1 MFASDVIVIGGGLVG
16 TAVAYGL
23 AQPGKNITVLDEGD
37 DAFRA
42 SRGNFGLIWVHGKGR
57 GFPQYARW
65 TRESARQW
73 PALAAQ
79 LQEQTGIDV
88 QARQM
93 GAFTL
98 CFSEAE
104 LEARRERLAA
114 VRDEAG
120 GDYPYEILDRA
131 ALLRRLPHVGPTV
144 IGASFSTMDGHV
156 NPLKLLRA
164 LHTACTQR
172 GVTLKTGH
180 GVQRITHADGLFTVH
195 SGGQQ
200 FRAPKL
206 VLAAGLGNAGLAG
219 QVGLHAPVRPNR
231 GQLIITERCE
241 KILDYPTGHIRQTD
255 EGGIQIGESMEDAG
269 FDDST
274 TNSTLAELA
283 RRAVASFPVIGQ
295 LNVVR
300 VWGALRVMTPDG
312 YPIYQESKSC
322 PGAYVVTCHS
332 GVTLAAAHAFRIAP
346 WINGAAAP
354 EELDAFRGDRFPI
367 AAAPPT
373 QVLDHHH
380 AH

>member
-1 MFASDVIVIGGGLVG
+1 MSSSDVIVIGGGLVG

-23 AQPGKNITVLDEGD
+23 SQLGKNITVLDEGD

-57 GFPQYARW
+57 GFPDYARW

-73 PALAAQ
+73 PTLAAQ

-88 QARQM
+88 QARQA
-93 GAFTL
+93 GALTL

-104 LEARRERLAA
+104 LEARAERLAA
-114 VRDEAG
+114 VRDEVG
-120 GDYPYEILDRA
+120 GDYPYEMLDRA
-131 ALLRRLPHVGPTV
+131 ALLQRLPPVGPTV
-144 IGASFSTMDGHV
+144 VGASYSPMDGHV

-164 LHTACTQR
+164 LHTACSQQ
-172 GVTLKTGH
+172 GVVLKTGH
-180 GVQRITHADGLFTVH
+180 GVQRITHADGVFTAH

-219 QVGLHAPVRPNR
+219 QVGLRAPVRPNR
-231 GQLIITERCE
+231 GQLMITERCE
-241 KILDYPTGHIRQTD
+241 KILDHPPGHIRQTC
-255 EGGIQIGESMEDAG
+255 EGGMQIGVSMEDAG

-312 YPIYQESKSC
+312 HPIYQESTSC

-354 EELDAFRGDRFPI
+354 EELDAFTGDRFPVD
-367 AAAPPT
+367 APS
-373 QVLDHHH
+373 QALDYNH

>member
-1 MFASDVIVIGGGLVG
+1 MSASDVIVIGGGLVG

-23 AQPGKNITVLDEGD
+23 AQPGKRVTVLDEGD

-57 GFPQYARW
+57 GVPPYSRW
-65 TRESARQW
+65 SRESARLW
-73 PALAAQ
+73 PTLAAQ
-79 LQEQTGIDV
+79 LQAETGIDV
-88 QARQM
+88 QARQP

-120 GDYPYEILDRA
+120 GEYPYEMLDRA
-131 ALLRRLPHVGPTV
+131 ALLQRLPHIGPTV
-144 IGASFSTMDGHV
+144 IGGSYSPMDGHV

-180 GVQRITHADGLFTVH
+180 GVQRITHAHGLFTAH
-195 SGGQQ
+195 SGGRQ
-200 FRAPKL
+200 FRAPKI

-219 QVGLHAPVRPNR
+219 HVGLHAPVRPNR
-231 GQLIITERCE
+231 GQLLITERTE
-241 KILDYPTGHIRQTD
+241 KILDCPTGHIRQTD

-269 FDDST
+269 FDDGT
-274 TNSTLAELA
+274 TTRTLAELA
-283 RRAVASFPVIGQ
+283 RRAIASFPLLGR

-312 YPIYQESKSC
+312 YPIYQESTTC

-346 WINGAAAP
+346 WINGAAVP
-354 EELDAFRGDRFPI
+354 EELVAFRGERFP
-367 AAAPPT
+367 AAGHPT
-373 QVLDHHH
+373 PALDHHH

>member
-23 AQPGKNITVLDEGD
+23 AQPDKNITVLDEGD

-88 QARQM
+88 QAKQM

-144 IGASFSTMDGHV
+144 IGGSYSPMDGHV

-164 LHTACTQR
+164 LHSACTQR
-172 GVTLKTGH
+172 GVMLKTGH
-180 GVQRITHADGLFTVH
+180 GVQRITHADGLFTAH

-231 GQLIITERCE
+231 GQLIVTERCE

-274 TNSTLAELA
+274 TNKTLAELA
-283 RRAVASFPVIGQ
+283 RRAIASFPVIGQ

-354 EELDAFRGDRFPI
+354 EELDAFTGDRFPV
-367 AAAPPT
+367 AGPPT
-373 QVLDHHH
+373 QALDHHH

>member
-1 MFASDVIVIGGGLVG
+1 MISSDVIVVGGGLVG

-23 AQPGKNITVLDEGD
+23 AQAGKHITVLDEGD

-57 GFPQYARW
+57 GIPHYARW

-73 PALAAQ
+73 PALAAR
-79 LQEQTGIDV
+79 LQAETGIDV

-114 VRDEAG
+114 VRDEVG

-131 ALLRRLPHVGPTV
+131 ALLQRLPHVGPTV
-144 IGASFSTMDGHV
+144 VGASFSTMDGHV

-164 LHTACTQR
+164 LYTACAQR
-172 GVTLKTGH
+172 GVVLKTGH
-180 GVQRITHADGLFTVH
+180 GVQRITHADGLFTAH
-195 SGGQQ
+195 SGGRQ

-206 VLAAGLGNAGLAG
+206 VLAAGLGNAQLAA

-269 FDDST
+269 FNDST

-283 RRAVASFPVIGQ
+283 RRAIASFPVIGQ

-354 EELDAFRGDRFPI
+354 DELDAFRGERFP
-367 AAAPPT
+367 ATAPAT
-373 QVLDHHH
+373 QALDHHH

>member
-1 MFASDVIVIGGGLVG
+1 MFSSDVIVIGGGLVG

-23 AQPGKNITVLDEGD
+23 AQPGKSITVLDEGD

-57 GFPQYARW
+57 GVPQYSRW
-65 TRESARQW
+65 TRESAWQW
-73 PALAAQ
+73 PALAAR
-79 LQEQTGIDV
+79 LQGETGIDV
-88 QARQM
+88 QARQA
-93 GAFTL
+93 GAFFL

-104 LEARRERLAA
+104 LEARREKLAA
-114 VRDEAG
+114 VRDETG

-131 ALLRRLPHVGPTV
+131 ALLQRLPHIGSIVF
-144 IGASFSTMDGHV
+144 GASYSPMDGHV

-172 GVTLKTGH
+172 GVALKTNH
-180 GVQRITHADGLFTVH
+180 GVQRITHADGLFTAH
-195 SGGQQ
+195 SGGRH

-231 GQLIITERCE
+231 GQLIVTERTQ
-241 KILDYPTGHIRQTD
+241 KILDYPTAHIRQTD

-274 TNSTLAELA
+274 TNRTLAELA

-312 YPIYQESKSC
+312 CPIYQESVSC

-354 EELDAFRGDRFPI
+354 EELVAFRGDRFP
-367 AAAPPT
+367 AAESLT
-373 QVLDHHH
+373 Q
-380 AH
+380 A

>member
-16 TAVAYGL
+16 TSLAYGL
-23 AQPGKNITVLDEGD
+23 AQLGKNITVLDEGD

-73 PALAAQ
+73 PALASR
-79 LQEQTGIDV
+79 LQSETGIDV
-88 QARQM
+88 QARQA

-114 VRDEAG
+114 VRDEVG
-120 GDYPYEILDRA
+120 GDYPYEILDRPS
-131 ALLRRLPHVGPTV
+131 LLQRLPHIGPTV
-144 IGASFSTMDGHV
+144 AGASFSTMDGHV

-164 LHTACTQR
+164 LHSACTQW

-180 GVQRITHADGLFTVH
+180 GVQRITHADGVFTAH
-195 SGGQQ
+195 SGGRQ

-231 GQLIITERCE
+231 GQLIITERCK
-241 KILDYPTGHIRQTD
+241 KILDHPTGHIRQTD

-269 FDDST
+269 FDDNT
-274 TNSTLAELA
+274 TNKTLAELS

-332 GVTLAAAHAFRIAP
+332 GVTLAAAHAFRIAT

-354 EELDAFRGDRFPI
+354 DELDAFTGDRFP
-367 AAAPPT
+367 AVPPT
-373 QVLDHHH
+373 QVLAHHH

>member
-1 MFASDVIVIGGGLVG
+1 MFWSDVIVVGGGLVG

-23 AQPGKNITVLDEGD
+23 GQFGKNVTVLDEGD

-73 PALAAQ
+73 PALAAR
-79 LQEQTGIDV
+79 LQAETGIDV
-88 QARQM
+88 QARQA
-93 GAFTL
+93 GALTL

-104 LEARRERLAA
+104 FEARAERLAA
-114 VRDEAG
+114 VRDEVG
-120 GDYPYEILDRA
+120 GDYPYEMLDRA
-131 ALLRRLPHVGPTV
+131 ALLQRLPHVGPTV
-144 IGASFSTMDGHV
+144 IGASYSPMDGHV
-156 NPLKLLRA
+156 NPLQLLRA
-164 LHTACTQR
+164 LHTACAQQ
-172 GVTLKTGH
+172 GVVLKTGH
-180 GVQRITHADGLFTVH
+180 GVQRITHADGIFTAH
-195 SGGQQ
+195 SGGRQ

-219 QVGLHAPVRPNR
+219 QVGLHAPVRPIR
-231 GQLIITERCE
+231 GQLLITERCE
-241 KILDYPTGHIRQTD
+241 KILDYPTGHIRQTC

-274 TNSTLAELA
+274 TNETLAELS
-283 RRAVASFPVIGQ
+283 RRAIASFPVIGQ

-332 GVTLAAAHAFRIAP
+332 GVTLAAAHVFRIAP

-354 EELDAFRGDRFPI
+354 EELDAFTGDRFP
-367 AAAPPT
+367 AADPGAQT
-373 QVLDHHH
+373 LDHHH

>member
-1 MFASDVIVIGGGLVG
+1 MFSSDVIVIGGGLVG

-23 AQPGKNITVLDEGD
+23 AQPGKNITILDEGD

-57 GFPQYARW
+57 GIPQYARW

-73 PALAAQ
+73 PALAAR
-79 LQEQTGIDV
+79 LQGETDIDV
-88 QARQM
+88 QARQA
-93 GAFTL
+93 GAFFL
-98 CFSEAE
+98 CFSKAE

-131 ALLRRLPHVGPTV
+131 ALLQRLPHIGPTV
-144 IGASFSTMDGHV
+144 IGATYSPMDGHV

-180 GVQRITHADGLFTVH
+180 GVQRITHADGLFTAH

-200 FRAPKL
+200 FRAPTL

-219 QVGLHAPVRPNR
+219 QVGLYAPVRPNR
-231 GQLIITERCE
+231 GQLIVTERCE
-241 KILDYPTGHIRQTD
+241 KILDYPTAHIRQTD

-274 TNSTLAELA
+274 TSRTLAELS
-283 RRAVASFPVIGQ
+283 RRAVASFPMLGQ

-354 EELDAFRGDRFPI
+354 EELEAFRGDRFPV
-367 AAAPPT
+367 ADPPT
-373 QVLDHHH
+373 QALDHHH

>member
-1 MFASDVIVIGGGLVG
+1 MPSSDVIVIGGGLVG
-16 TAVAYGL
+16 TAVAFGL
-23 AQPGKNITVLDEGD
+23 AQAGKNIKVLDEGD

-42 SRGNFGLIWVHGKGR
+42 SRGNFGLIWVSGKGR
-57 GFPQYARW
+57 GNPPYARW

-79 LQEQTGIDV
+79 LQAEAGIDV
-88 QARQM
+88 QAKQM

-114 VRDEAG
+114 VRDEVG
-120 GDYPYEILDRA
+120 GDYPYEILERA
-131 ALLRRLPHVGPTV
+131 ALQQRLPLVGPTV
-144 IGASFSTMDGHV
+144 VGASFSPMDGHV

-180 GVQRITHADGLFTVH
+180 GVQRITHADGVFTAH
-195 SGGQQ
+195 SGDQQ

-206 VLAAGLGNAGLAG
+206 VLAAGLGNAQLAG

-231 GQLIITERCE
+231 GQLLVTERTD

-274 TNSTLAELA
+274 TNNTLAELA

-312 YPIYQESKSC
+312 YPIYQESTAC

-332 GVTLAAAHAFRIAP
+332 GVTLAATHAFRIAP

-354 EELDAFRGDRFPI
+354 EELVAFRGDRFP
-367 AAAPPT
+367 AADPPA
-373 QVLDHHH
+373 QALDHHH

>member
-1 MFASDVIVIGGGLVG
+1 MFSSDVIVVGGGLVG

-57 GFPQYARW
+57 GVPHYARW

-79 LQEQTGIDV
+79 LRGETGIDV
-88 QARQM
+88 QAKQS
-93 GAFTL
+93 GAFFP

-104 LEARRERLAA
+104 LEARREKLAA
-114 VRDEAG
+114 VRDEVG

-144 IGASFSTMDGHV
+144 VGASYSPMDGHV

-164 LHTACTQR
+164 LHTACAQR

-180 GVQRITHADGLFTVH
+180 GVQRITHADGLFTAH
-195 SGGQQ
+195 SGDQQ

-206 VLAAGLGNAGLAG
+206 VLAAGLGNARLAG

-231 GQLIITERCE
+231 GQLIVTERTE
-241 KILDYPTGHIRQTD
+241 KILDYPTAHIRQTD
-255 EGGIQIGESMEDAG
+255 EGSIQFGETMEEAG
-269 FDDST
+269 YDDNATASILT
-274 TNSTLAELA
+274 EIA
-283 RRAVASFPVIGQ
+283 RRGVTSFPIFGK

-312 YPIYQESKSC
+312 FPIYQESSSC
-322 PGAYVVTCHS
+322 PGAFVVTCHS

-354 EELDAFRGDRFPI
+354 DELAAFRGDRFP
-367 AAAPPT
+367 AADPPA
-373 QVLDHHH
+373 QALDHHH

>member
-1 MFASDVIVIGGGLVG
+1 MPSNDVIVIGGGLVG

-23 AQPGKNITVLDEGD
+23 AQAGKNTTVLDEGD

-57 GFPQYARW
+57 GVPRYARW

-79 LQEQTGIDV
+79 LQRETGIDV
-88 QARQM
+88 QARQN

-98 CFSEAE
+98 CFSETE

-114 VRDEAG
+114 VHDEVG

-131 ALLRRLPHVGPTV
+131 ALLQRLPHIGPTV
-144 IGASFSTMDGHV
+144 AGASFSPMDGHV

-172 GVTLKTGH
+172 GVALKTGH
-180 GVQRITHADGLFTVH
+180 GVQRITHADGVFTVH
-195 SGGQQ
+195 SGGRQ

-206 VLAAGLGNAGLAG
+206 VLAAGLGNAGLAA

-231 GQLIITERCE
+231 GQLIITERTE
-241 KILDYPTGHIRQTD
+241 RILDHPTGHIRQTD
-255 EGGIQIGESMEDAG
+255 EGGIQIGESMEEVG
-269 FDDST
+269 FDDGT
-274 TNSTLAELA
+274 TNSTLAGLA
-283 RRAVASFPVIGQ
+283 RRAVASFPVIAQ

-312 YPIYQESKSC
+312 YPIYQESESC

-354 EELDAFRGDRFPI
+354 EELDAFRGDRFFAADP
-367 AAAPPT
+367 AAPP
-373 QVLDHHH
+373 LDHHH

>member
-1 MFASDVIVIGGGLVG
+1 MLSSDAIVIGGGLVG

-23 AQPGKNITVLDEGD
+23 AQAGRNVTVLDEGD

-57 GFPQYARW
+57 GVPHYARW
-65 TRESARQW
+65 TRESARRW

-79 LQEQTGIDV
+79 LQAETGIDV
-88 QARQM
+88 QARQT
-93 GAFTL
+93 GAFNL

-104 LEARRERLAA
+104 LQARRERLAA
-114 VRDEAG
+114 VRDEVG

-131 ALLRRLPHVGPTV
+131 ALLQRLPHVGPTV
-144 IGASFSTMDGHV
+144 VGASFSTMDGHV

-164 LHTACTQR
+164 LHTACSQP
-172 GVTLKTGH
+172 GVTLRSGH
-180 GVQRITHADGLFTVH
+180 GVQRITHASGLFTAH
-195 SGGQQ
+195 SGGRQ
-200 FRAPKL
+200 FHAPKV
-206 VLAAGLGNAGLAG
+206 VLAAGLGNAALAP

-231 GQLIITERCE
+231 GQLIVTERTA
-241 KILDYPTGHIRQTD
+241 KILDHPTGHIRQTD

-274 TNSTLAELA
+274 TNRTLAELA
-283 RRAVASFPVIGQ
+283 RRAAASFPVIGQ

-312 YPIYQESKSC
+312 YPVYQQSTAC

-332 GVTLAAAHAFRIAP
+332 GVTLAAAHVFRIAA

-354 EELDAFRGDRFPI
+354 EELVAFQGDRFARP
-367 AAAPPT
+367 AAAA
-373 QVLDHHH
+373 QALDHHH

>member
-1 MFASDVIVIGGGLVG
+1 MLASDVIVVGGGLVG

-23 AQPGKNITVLDEGD
+23 AQPGKKITVLDEGD

-65 TRESARQW
+65 TRESGRQW
-73 PALAAQ
+73 PALADQ

-88 QARQM
+88 QAKQP
-93 GAFTL
+93 GAFSL

-104 LEARRERLAA
+104 LEARSERLAA

-120 GDYPYEILDRA
+120 GDYPYEILDRP
-131 ALLRRLPHVGPTV
+131 ALLQRLPHIGPTV
-144 IGASFSTMDGHV
+144 FGASYSPMDGHV

-164 LHTACTQR
+164 LHTACTQK

-195 SGGQQ
+195 GVGRQ

-206 VLAAGLGNAGLAG
+206 VLAAGLGNAQLAE
-219 QVGLHAPVRPNR
+219 QVGLRAPVRPNR
-231 GQLIITERCE
+231 GQLLITERCE

-255 EGGIQIGESMEDAG
+255 EGGIQIGESMEDTG

-274 TNSTLAELA
+274 TNSTLATLA
-283 RRAVASFPVIGQ
+283 RRAIASFPVIGQ

-322 PGAYVVTCHS
+322 PGAYMITCHS

-354 EELDAFRGDRFPI
+354 DELEAFTGDRFPV
-367 AAAPPT
+367 AADTPT
-373 QVLDHHH
+373 EALNHQH

>member
-1 MFASDVIVIGGGLVG
+1 MPASDVIVIGGGLVG
-16 TAVAYGL
+16 TALAYGL
-23 AQPGKNITVLDEGD
+23 AQPGKHITVLDEGD

-114 VRDEAG
+114 VADEAG

-131 ALLRRLPHVGPTV
+131 ALLQRLPHIGPTV
-144 IGASFSTMDGHV
+144 IGGSYSPMDGHV

-164 LHTACTQR
+164 LHTACAQR
-172 GVTLKTGH
+172 GVMLKTGH
-180 GVQRITHADGLFTVH
+180 GVQRITYADGVFTAH
-195 SGGQQ
+195 SGGRQ

-231 GQLIITERCE
+231 GQLIITERCK
-241 KILDYPTGHIRQTD
+241 KILDHPTGHIRQTD

-274 TNSTLAELA
+274 TSKTLAELS

-354 EELDAFRGDRFPI
+354 EELEAFRVERFSVADHSTP
-367 AAAPPT
+367 A
-373 QVLDHHH
+373 LDHHH